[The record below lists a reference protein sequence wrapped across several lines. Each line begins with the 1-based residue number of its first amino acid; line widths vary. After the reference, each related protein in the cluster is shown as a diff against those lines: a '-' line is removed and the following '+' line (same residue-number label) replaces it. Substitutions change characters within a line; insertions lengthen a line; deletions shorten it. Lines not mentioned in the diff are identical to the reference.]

1 MKQNNLLKIDM
12 KTAMEIKCKHK
23 YIKDQIIEENEY
35 GGTIGEEI
43 KILILYCSNCGNV
56 KKQEISHI
64 FI

>member
-1 MKQNNLLKIDM
+1 
-12 KTAMEIKCKHK
+12 MEIKCKHK